1 LQKHIT
7 HRPGEHMP
15 KIAIDARMIHHTG
28 IGRYIGEILRFIDS
42 AACDLPG
49 EIVILSSATFRGYD
63 YLKQMTVHCHVFSA
77 QEQWELP
84 LALRRGNIQLLHSPQ
99 FNIPIFSKVRQIVT
113 IHDCAYDRFPE
124 EYPNRVAKGYYRFMF
139 PIALRKSKRIIAI
152 SESTKRDLIELHKIS
167 PEKISVI
174 YQGVDSRFY
183 QDMSNEKNSMLKPL
197 YVDGD
202 FALFVG
208 LTRPRKN
215 VDRLVRAFAKVLPSL
230 KTGAKLV
237 LAGKIDTRFLD
248 VRRLAERLNIS
259 DSVVQLG
266 FVSENQLLALYKTA
280 CCFVFPS
287 LYEGFGLP
295 VLEAMAAGTPVITSR
310 VSSLP
315 EVAGD
320 AALLVN
326 PYDVDEIAEAMY
338 KLFTD
343 ASFRDKLR
351 QKGKERSKQFTWRKC
366 AQKTLKV
373 YEEVLHGT

>member
-1 LQKHIT
+1 MNYNMMLRSRHKQ
-7 HRPGEHMP
+7 

-28 IGRYIGEILRFIDS
+28 IGRYIDEILRFIDS
-42 AACDLPG
+42 AACDLPW
-49 EIVILSSATFRGYD
+49 EIVVLSKGCSLGFKN
-63 YLKQMTVHCHVFSA
+63 LKEVTVHSQALSA
-77 QEQWELP
+77 YEQLELP
-84 LALRRGNIQLLHSPQ
+84 FTLRRSHIQLLHSSQ
-99 FNIPIFSKVRQIVT
+99 FNIPVLSKVIQVTT

-139 PIALRKSKRIIAI
+139 PMALRKSKRIIAI
-152 SESTKRDLIELHKIS
+152 SESTKRDLIELYKIS

-183 QDMSNEKNSMLKPL
+183 QDMSNEKNGMLKPL

-266 FVSENQLLALYKTA
+266 FVSEDQLLALYKTA

-295 VLEAMAAGTPVITSR
+295 VLEAMAAGTPVITSKG
-310 VSSLP
+310 SSLP

-326 PYDVDEIAEAMY
+326 PYNVDEIAEAMY

-343 ASFRDKLR
+343 ASLR
-351 QKGKERSKQFTWRKC
+351 EELRRKGRERAKQFTWREC
-366 AQKTLKV
+366 AQETLKV
-373 YEEVLHGT
+373 YEEVLHGA

>member
-1 LQKHIT
+1 MGLNIVL
-7 HRPGEHMP
+7 
-15 KIAIDARMIHHTG
+15 DARMHSHTG
-28 IGRYIGEILRFIDS
+28 IGRYITVLLRNLKSVNEARSYVISIIVNDEIL
-42 AACDLPG
+42 
-49 EIVILSSATFRGYD
+49 EIHGFHKIKITS
-63 YLKQMTVHCHVFSA
+63 KPFSVK
-77 QEQWELP
+77 EQVELP
-84 LALRRGNIQLLHSPQ
+84 FKIMRKHVDLVHSPQ
-99 FNIPIFSKVRQIVT
+99 FNIPLLSRAAQVTT

-152 SESTKRDLIELHKIS
+152 SESTKRDLIELYKIS

-266 FVSENQLLALYKTA
+266 FVSEDQLLALYKTA

-326 PYDVDEIAEAMY
+326 PYNVDEIAEAMY